1 VKGEKRSPIKD
12 KPLRLPGQSLQ
23 EERDKLYEDKIEQ
36 PALFVALLFV
46 IMVLEWWR
54 SYSGMKPSPALF
66 TLVFVLALGFF
77 AWRVWRL
84 RPKLRALRQGLEG
97 ERVVGQ
103 FLERL
108 REQGYQVFH
117 DLIGEGFNVDHVAVG
132 PAGVFTIE
140 TKTWSKPARGEP
152 LLEFDGERLVAAG
165 YEPERDPIVQAKAQ
179 ASWLQRLV
187 EETAGRRVRVRPVVV
202 FPGWFVKQSKGSTRE
217 VWVLEPKALPG
228 FLAHEAVVLP
238 PDDVKLIS
246 FHLSRFIRAGQ
257 APRS

>member
-1 VKGEKRSPIKD
+1 VKEETRSPIKD
-12 KPLRLPGQSLQ
+12 KPLRLPGQSLR
-23 EERDKLYEDKIEQ
+23 EERARLVEDKIEQ
-36 PALFVALLFV
+36 PALLAVVLFV
-46 IMVLEWWR
+46 LMLLEWWR
-54 SYSGMKPSPALF
+54 SYSGMKPSPQLF
-66 TLVFVLALGFF
+66 TLVFVLALCFL

-97 ERVVGQ
+97 EMAVGQ

-117 DLIGEGFNVDHVAVG
+117 DMIGQGFNVDHVIVG

-152 LLEFDGERLVAAG
+152 TLEFDGERLVAAG

-187 EETAGRRVRVRPVVV
+187 EESAGRRVPVRPVIV

-228 FLAHEAVVLP
+228 FLAHEEARITP
-238 PDDVKLIS
+238 EDVKLVG

-257 APRS
+257 SQTG